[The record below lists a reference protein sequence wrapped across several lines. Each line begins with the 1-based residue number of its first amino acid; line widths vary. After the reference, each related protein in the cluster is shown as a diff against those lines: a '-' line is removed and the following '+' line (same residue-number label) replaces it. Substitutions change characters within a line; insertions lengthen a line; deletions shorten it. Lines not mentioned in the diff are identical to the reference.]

1 MDIGPATLPGL
12 FILIVLTIAFVTI
25 YWVLDGSNDEEENEA
40 TLGKPELKTQDVEPR
55 MGRGRR

>member
-12 FILIVLTIAFVTI
+12 FILIILTVAFVTI

-40 TLGKPELKTQDVEPR
+40 SLGKPELDTQDVDARTGPR
-55 MGRGRR
+55 R